1 MGKVGLDKLPER
13 AGFHENVGVDD
24 EVEKL
29 AWKSCLRQGEFHAN
43 GVGVD
48 VDGRNW
54 QVFQAMRI
62 HMDTTLAWTL

>member
-1 MGKVGLDKLPER
+1 MGKFGLDKLPGR

-29 AWKSCLRQGEFHAN
+29 AWTSCLRQGEFHAN
-43 GVGVD
+43 GVD

-54 QVFQAMRI
+54 QAFQAMRI